1 MTLFPGL
8 YECIVNHALED
19 LLSKAQEDHI
29 EVSLATMDE
38 GESHILLAQYMAG
51 MIAQSL
57 KKIKGKNKIL
67 NQIQICNS
75 IIKQLY
81 EKSLQIECRNETI
94 TNAAKRLLE
103 VRNPLVQATPRPD
116 TPLSFGCLLTGT
128 RNDPTLVSQLQK
140 EILHADRIDILC
152 SFIKWSGIRIL
163 QDELKAF
170 AERPDTLLR
179 VITTSYLG
187 ATDLKAVEF
196 LRSLPNAELRITYDT
211 KRTRLHAKAYIY
223 YRNTG
228 FGTAY
233 IGSANLSQAAL
244 TEGLEWN
251 VKISQYESPHLW
263 EKICATFETY
273 ANHAEF
279 ETYSKKD
286 KTRLSQALIA
296 EREGLSNRGYEEG
309 GVTFFDITPYEYQK
323 EILEKLEADR
333 KIHSRFRNLVVA
345 ATGTGKTVVAAFD
358 YKQVCQ
364 VHESSKRYVR
374 MLFVAH
380 RKEILRQSRTCFRG
394 ILKDQN
400 FGELF
405 VGEFRPDHFEQLF
418 VSIQLFNSRSLWEK
432 IPADYY
438 DYIVIDEFHHA
449 AANSYRHLLQYF
461 KPRILLGLTATPE
474 RADGLDVL
482 GFFDDYIAAEIR
494 LPDAINKKLLC
505 PFQYFGITDSVSYN
519 QITWTRGGYDIRE
532 IDNLLTGNDMR
543 AMLVIK
549 KLKEILL
556 DVRLARGL
564 CFCVSQGHAQ
574 YMAQK
579 LSEAGIPSMAL
590 TADSLLDVRNNAQNR
605 IVQREINFICV
616 VDLFNEGVDIPE
628 IDTVVFL
635 RPTESLT
642 IFLQQLGRGLRIFN
656 GKECLTVLDFVGQ
669 AHQNY
674 DFEMR
679 FRSLI
684 GRTRKRV
691 DDEIENGFSH
701 LPAGCFIKL
710 EKVAKE
716 HILNN
721 IRHALTH
728 AKKTLYMRRIA
739 SFQADTGHR
748 LSLANFLEYY
758 SLEADEIYRRSNWS
772 RLCTSANMRVDFFDP
787 DEARLTKGFCR
798 ILNMNCS
805 SQIEKLINILNRPF
819 NAQEIDELDKRLLIM
834 LNFSLWGLKSISK
847 TLTGG
852 MDRLYNNP
860 VMHKELI
867 ELLNYLLMKVAIVT
881 HRPNLPFFCPL
892 EIHGNY
898 TRDEILSGLGL
909 WTFERQL
916 SMREGVRHFP
926 ELKAD
931 LFFVTLNKT
940 ETDYSPT
947 TMYDDYAI
955 SDTLFHW
962 QSQNTTSADSPTGQR
977 YISHEKTGQTILLF
991 VRENKKQ
998 RGLSCPY
1005 YFLGPVDYVMHSGSR
1020 PMNITW
1026 RLRTAMPSFLL
1037 RQTARL
1043 ATA

>member
-1 MTLFPGL
+1 MELFPGL
-8 YECIVNHALED
+8 YECIVNHTLED
-19 LLSKAQEDHI
+19 LLSKAREDHV
-29 EVSLATMDE
+29 EVSLATVDE

-67 NQIQICNS
+67 KQIQICNS
-75 IIKQLY
+75 IIKQIS
-81 EKSLQIECRNETI
+81 EKDLQFEFGNETI
-94 TNAAKRLLE
+94 TDAAKRLLE
-103 VRNPLVQATPRPD
+103 VRKPLIQATPRPD

-128 RNDPTLVSQLQK
+128 HHDPTLVSQLQK

-163 QDELKAF
+163 QDELQAF

-211 KRTRLHAKAYIY
+211 KRTRLHAKAYIF

-244 TEGLEWN
+244 TDGLEWN

-273 ANHAEF
+273 ANNAEF
-279 ETYSKKD
+279 ETYSKED
-286 KTRLSQALIA
+286 KIRLSRALTA
-296 EREGLSNRGYEEG
+296 ERKGISDKGHDGEGA
-309 GVTFFDITPYEYQK
+309 TFFDITPYEYQK
-323 EILEKLEADR
+323 EIIEKLDADR
-333 KIHSRFRNLVVA
+333 KIHSRFRNLIVA

-358 YKQVCQ
+358 YKQVCR
-364 VHESSKRYVR
+364 ELGSSKRYGR

-380 RKEILRQSRTCFRG
+380 RKEILSQSRTCFRG

-405 VGEFRPDHFEQLF
+405 VGKFRPDHFEQLF
-418 VSIQLFNSRSLWEK
+418 VSIQSLNSRSLWEK
-432 IPADYY
+432 IRADYY

-449 AANSYRHLLQYF
+449 AANSYRHLLEYF
-461 KPRILLGLTATPE
+461 KPRVLLGLTATPE

-482 GFFDDYIAAEIR
+482 SFFDHHITAEIR

-505 PFQYFGITDSVSYN
+505 PFQYFGITDSVSYD
-519 QITWTRGGYDIRE
+519 QVAWTRGGYDKKE

-549 KLKEILL
+549 KLREVLL
-556 DVRLARGL
+556 DVRQARGL
-564 CFCVSQGHAQ
+564 CFCVSQGHAR
-574 YMAQK
+574 YMAHK
-579 LSEAGIPSMAL
+579 FSEAGIPSIAL
-590 TADSLLDVRNNAQNR
+590 TADSSLDKRNNAQR
-605 IVQREINFICV
+605 SIVQGEINFICV
-616 VDLFNEGVDIPE
+616 VDLFNEGIDIPE
-628 IDTVVFL
+628 IDTVAFL

-656 GKECLTVLDFVGQ
+656 GKDCLTVLDFVGQ

-674 DFEMR
+674 NFEMR
-679 FRSLI
+679 FRAMI
-684 GRTRKRV
+684 GRTRLRV
-691 DDEIENGFSH
+691 DDEIEKGFPH
-701 LPAGCFIKL
+701 LPAGCSIKL
-710 EKVAKE
+710 EKVAKD
-716 HILNN
+716 HVLNN
-721 IRHALTH
+721 IRQALTH
-728 AKKTLYMRRIA
+728 AKRTQYVQRIV
-739 SFQADTGHR
+739 SFQVDTGR
-748 LSLANFLEYY
+748 PLSLANFLEYY
-758 SLEADEIYRRSNWS
+758 NLDADEIYRRSNWS
-772 RLCTSANMRVDFFDP
+772 RLCTSANMRDDFSDP
-787 DEARLTKGFCR
+787 DESRLSTGFRR
-798 ILNMNCS
+798 ILNMNSS
-805 SQIEKLINILNRPF
+805 SQIEKLINILNHPF
-819 NAQEIDELDKRLLIM
+819 NAQTIDKLDKRILVM
-834 LNFSLWGLKSISK
+834 LNFSLWGLKFISE
-847 TLTGG
+847 TLSEC
-852 MDRLYNNP
+852 MNRFYNNP
-860 VMHKELI
+860 VMRNELI
-867 ELLNYLLMKVAIVT
+867 ELLNYLLAKVDIVT
-881 HRPNLPFFCPL
+881 QKPNLPFFCPL
-892 EIHGNY
+892 EIHGAY
-898 TRDEILSGLGL
+898 TRDEILSGLGW
-909 WTFERQL
+909 WTFEKQP
-916 SMREGVRHFP
+916 SMREGVRHVP

-931 LFFVTLNKT
+931 LLFVTLNKT
-940 ETDYSPT
+940 EMDYSPT

-962 QSQNTTSADSPTGQR
+962 QSQSTTSADSSTGQR
-977 YISHEKTGQTILLF
+977 YINHKNTGQTILLF

-1005 YFLGPVDYVMHSGSR
+1005 YFLGPVDFMMNSGSR

-1026 RLRTAMPSFLL
+1026 RLRTPMPSFLL